1 MILLCADA
9 GLHVWECGALRWSD
23 IDLEAGQ
30 LIVRSG
36 DGHRERAIAL
46 SRTLLDALRVLP
58 GHGEDPVLG
67 FTTDVRARQR
77 MQQVCKQAGVPYR
90 GLHALRATSGEPQRA
105 GFNHSRITIGA
116 VREMPSYPA
125 FKEELFRVVAQAR
138 RTGNSCGLLI
148 IGFDQFVQT
157 SDEHGHE
164 VGEAALAA
172 VAGRIDRGRRP
183 YDFVARIEGEKFAVI
198 LVDIASAAVLSAV
211 AHRFSS
217 SIRSYPVGVQ
227 GNTIPVSVT
236 IGAAFGPDEPDHLIR
251 VANEHLR
258 RAKEQV
264 RDISASA

>member
-1 MILLCADA
+1 
-9 GLHVWECGALRWSD
+9 
-23 IDLEAGQ
+23 
-30 LIVRSG
+30 
-36 DGHRERAIAL
+36 
-46 SRTLLDALRVLP
+46 
-58 GHGEDPVLG
+58 
-67 FTTDVRARQR
+67 
-77 MQQVCKQAGVPYR
+77 
-90 GLHALRATSGEPQRA
+90 
-105 GFNHSRITIGA
+105 
-116 VREMPSYPA
+116 
-125 FKEELFRVVAQAR
+125 
-138 RTGNSCGLLI
+138 LLI

-198 LVDIASAAVLSAV
+198 LVDIASAAVLAAV